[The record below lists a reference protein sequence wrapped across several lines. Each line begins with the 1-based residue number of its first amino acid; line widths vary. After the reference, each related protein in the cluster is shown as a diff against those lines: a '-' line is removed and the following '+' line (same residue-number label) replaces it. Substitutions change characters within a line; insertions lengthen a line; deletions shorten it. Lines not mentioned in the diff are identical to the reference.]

1 MTSLPSNSVLLKAI
15 ENTKVYL
22 TEADLPLIRKVEDYV
37 KEGDYRTAFHV
48 LEDYAE
54 KESKSLANLNCLAGV
69 IGYKILEEEEK

>member
-1 MTSLPSNSVLLKAI
+1 MNQEQSNSVILKAI

-22 TEADLPLIRKVEDYV
+22 TEADLPLIKKVEDYV
-37 KEGDYRTAFHV
+37 KEGDYLTAFHV

-69 IGYKILEEEEK
+69 IGYKIIEEEEK